1 MHRGETAITING
13 LLRGDEMNEKRGVE
27 LEVLLSVR
35 MHSSIAEIISLTSK
49 NKQVIGKSNQLNE
62 F

>member
-1 MHRGETAITING
+1 MING